1 MRIKCFSTY
10 LKLINSSIANC
21 ELRIANCELVSVAHR
36 LKIAQAT
43 KVYNEQTWDEEWDE
57 VLDEDLIFDGTV
69 G

>member
-1 MRIKCFSTY
+1 M
-10 LKLINSSIANC
+10 
-21 ELRIANCELVSVAHR
+21 VSVAHR

-43 KVYNEQTWDEEWDE
+43 KVYNEQSWDEEWDE